1 MALSSPV
8 SREGRARPKVTEQ
21 PGLAGRPR
29 RTVRV
34 PGAPFTPLSADS
46 SPERTCRSFSSYPGL
61 LKPVPGGAGGE
72 CRDPDACRG
81 LEGAEGFSLEKYGR
95 LQKAGKPGSGG
106 AGAAF

>member
-1 MALSSPV
+1 MGASQSLGEGGVEMDSHCLSYQ
-8 SREGRARPKVTEQ
+8 RPL
-21 PGLAGRPR
+21 GL
-29 RTVRV
+29 T
-34 PGAPFTPLSADS
+34 S
-46 SPERTCRSFSSYPGL
+46 SPERTCCSFSSYPGL
-61 LKPVPGGAGGE
+61 LKPVPGGADGE